1 VFVSTFREDTVET
14 KTDTIRVIIAKV
26 GLDGHDRGVKI
37 VARALRDAG
46 MDVIYTGLH
55 RTAEEVVDAA
65 VQEDVDV
72 LGVSLLSGAHM
83 TIFPKILQLL
93 KQRKANDILVVGGG
107 VMPDEEARELKKM
120 GVKEIL
126 LQDAPPEAIVS
137 TIRRVVAERGP
148 K

>member
-1 VFVSTFREDTVET
+1 MKAKNE
-14 KTDTIRVIIAKV
+14 TIRVLIAKV

-55 RTAEEVVDAA
+55 RTSEEVVDAA

-83 TIFPKILQLL
+83 TIFPKLLQLL
-93 KQRKANDILVVGGG
+93 KQKQADDILVVGGG
-107 VMPDEEARELKKM
+107 VMPEEEAAELKRM

-126 LQDAPPEAIVS
+126 LQDTPPEVIVD
-137 TIRRVVAERGP
+137 TIRRLVAERGP